1 MKTLKFLKLYFLACV
16 FITSLISAAAFAA
29 GHKISAG
36 AVAANGGSNPV
47 TFTSLG
53 EYSYTYIN
61 SARDREILVGFAPGL
76 GYAVRFQPTQ
86 TVSVSL
92 GGVAAVGITPFVG
105 IYGGFGWEF
114 WCATRSICFSLEYR
128 SALAPYSENRQ
139 IIGVSSVSLGGTLWS
154 N

>member
-1 MKTLKFLKLYFLACV
+1 MAGM
-16 FITSLISAAAFAA
+16 ISASSISAVGFAA

-36 AVAANGGSNPV
+36 AVSANGGSNPV

-61 SARDREILVGFAPGL
+61 TARDREILVGFAPGL

-92 GGVAAVGITPFVG
+92 GGVAAVGITPFLGV
-105 IYGGFGWEF
+105 YGGFGWEF
-114 WCATRSICFSLEYR
+114 WCATRSICLSLEFR
-128 SALAPYSENRQ
+128 SALAPYSEKRQ
-139 IIGVSSVSLGGTLWS
+139 ISGVSSVSLGGTLWS